1 MKENQATEFNNLIT
15 NLTTRFY
22 RYAYEVYSSLY
33 RSSTMFT
40 TPKFSR
46 NLLLLNFVTFS
57 TAKDRQCLGSRTN
70 NEGAMR
76 KVAEWLTKQRL
87 ANRKSGTGFSTRKAG
102 QYPLQRE
109 GSPESSDAASIDE
122 RFGEHDLDPGRVLVE
137 GLLLQ
142 TSSSDGIA
150 DGFIERYCY
159 ATSESFVICSFKG
172 AIPQAT
178 LHFADIQEVRQE
190 DRDIAS
196 QLATLAEH
204 ASSYQKTSVVNEV
217 GGDVV
222 GSALRSDFLM
232 PCVIRKQRIR
242 AEVIRNLH
250 NNAAKSAFDA
260 WKDFVCRLQDYASS
274 ESASASG
281 LDQHGGAKAHHHQNN
296 HHDLQR
302 RRLSSTT
309 ASTIG
314 EESLYDVGSG
324 SDASSV
330 SSVSV
335 FGTEKA
341 GFTLV
346 TRGST
351 LIGPQEFN
359 FLAANEDTCGWWLER
374 LRIAVE
380 HQERKPVLAGLAAF
394 RHRLHA
400 DYHSDR
406 FQMGV
411 ACFIFLN
418 FVVQAIEAQVL
429 PQQGSQEEKV
439 FHGLEVMFLCIFMIE
454 LSINFCA
461 NFFWPFIRS
470 TWNWFDLFVIGTSV
484 WSSASAGSGHTAVLR
499 LLRAGRVMRFFT
511 RMPSLRKIIL
521 ALYASIPA
529 MLNAMLLTGIV
540 MCM

>member
-1 MKENQATEFNNLIT
+1 M
-15 NLTTRFY
+15 
-22 RYAYEVYSSLY
+22 
-33 RSSTMFT
+33 
-40 TPKFSR
+40 
-46 NLLLLNFVTFS
+46 
-57 TAKDRQCLGSRTN
+57 
-70 NEGAMR
+70 
-76 KVAEWLTKQRL
+76 
-87 ANRKSGTGFSTRKAG
+87 
-102 QYPLQRE
+102 QRE
-109 GSPESSDAASIDE
+109 GSADSTESASIDE
-122 RFGEHDLDPGRVLVE
+122 RFGEHDLDSGRVLVE

-190 DRDIAS
+190 DRDIVS
-196 QLATLAEH
+196 QLANLAEH
-204 ASSYQKTSVVNEV
+204 ASSYKKTSVVNGV

-222 GSALRSDFLM
+222 GAALRSDFLM

-242 AEVIRNLH
+242 AEVIRNLN
-250 NNAAKSAFDA
+250 NNAAKSAFDT
-260 WKDFVCRLQDYASS
+260 WKDFVSRAQDYASS

-281 LDQHGGAKAHHHQNN
+281 LDEDGGANARHNHHQHHHS
-296 HHDLQR
+296 R
-302 RRLSSTT
+302 RRRSSTT

-314 EESLYDVGSG
+314 QESLYDVGSG

-335 FGTEKA
+335 FGSEKA

-359 FLAANEDTCGWWLER
+359 FLAANEDVCGWWLER

-394 RHRLHA
+394 RHRLHT
-400 DYHSDR
+400 DYCSDR

-411 ACFIFLN
+411 AFLIFLN

-429 PQQGSQEEKV
+429 PRQGSQEEQV
-439 FHGLEVMFLCIFMIE
+439 FHGLEVMFLCIFMVE

-461 NFFWPFIRS
+461 NFFWPFFRS